1 MKSMKVKSLLLAL
14 GISLVVG
21 KSFAIS
27 FKVDGINYV
36 ANADTAIV
44 KGYSEIPENGELK
57 LASTVTY
64 GGKDYRVTTVQ
75 GSAFLSCTDIKKL
88 TVPASIKYIQDGAF
102 ENCVNMSN
110 LVLEQGDEV
119 LDAASDAFKNCE
131 IGEATIGRELKT
143 SIFENNENL
152 HKVILCDNIK
162 RIIPYAFKSCTN
174 LEEVNLDNVEEI
186 GNAAFSHC
194 SSMKKVTLNKVTVLG
209 YDVFASCSN
218 LQDINLDGIE
228 EIGESTFSYCT
239 NLKSVSLRGVKKLGR
254 RAFAGSGLQEIELP
268 LCLTYLGSGVF
279 ANSALVKIVIKSDI
293 STIPTEAF
301 SGCRNLVNIDFPNTV
316 TEISNSAFQ
325 SCAFTSF
332 DMKNVTKIG
341 SNAFWGCQNL
351 ETVNWRGIS
360 YIDTDAFVGCGF
372 KSLVFPTTLQA
383 ISSNAFAN
391 CQKLESVDMGGTA
404 VTFIVGFSDCYSL
417 REVIFPAN
425 LSTVS
430 YRAFKS
436 CSSLLKVELPGT
448 VKVISKEAFKGCS
461 SLELITIPDAVQELG
476 GEAFANSSKIKE
488 IDLSK
493 TNVKMISPSC
503 FANCTSLEKVLLNE
517 QTDTICERAFE
528 NCVNLKNLS
537 NTHNINM
544 VYSSAFNHTKLFE
557 NVAEG
562 PAMIGTVMYAY
573 AGTISDK
580 EYVVPENVTC
590 IADMVFASQPFQ
602 SIKLNS
608 NLKYIGYGAFDN
620 CANLLSLTVPSS
632 VKVMEASSGCANLEV
647 MTLREGEDDLDLG
660 EWSGNK
666 IKKFYMGRNVS
677 SSIDWMPVLENLTIG
692 KYVKSIGNDFSSSK
706 SLTNLELEDAEGT
719 LDFGNNPLVGRIT
732 SLYLGRNISVYNR
745 LIPIECKYEANSF
758 VNLAELT
765 IGENVSNICDYFC
778 YKNEKIKELYIP
790 GNVKTIG
797 EGAFCGLSY
806 LAKLIFSEGLE
817 YIKERGFGFGDFSG
831 IGYTHRVKLDSLK
844 FPNSLKEI
852 GDYAFTCTS
861 CLNFRL
867 PDKIKVGT
875 MGFYCLNVDS
885 LFVPNSDIGSMCF
898 ASGKYRYIDAHLMP
912 KTYLSGDFVNC
923 PYVETIILPCQ
934 LERMDY
940 MTFDYCDKL
949 SAIVCLSNK
958 IEKIEGDKKYKGKI
972 FVLPGSQLPKENVS
986 YMYTVNKLEYIQD
999 TDGNVLFDG
1008 VNNMPYEIT
1017 PVFYQDDKEVELKE
1031 AGIYDLSMKI
1041 DGTSFDGIYPTGLK
1055 VTVKSA
1061 TGINR
1066 AVLDSDSRYC
1076 PIYNMNGQR
1085 VDESYKGVVI
1095 QNGKKRI
1102 AK

>member
-14 GISLVVG
+14 GLSLVVG

-75 GSAFLSCTDIKKL
+75 SSAFLSCTDIKKL
-88 TVPASIKYIQDGAF
+88 IVPASIKYIQSGAF
-102 ENCVNMSN
+102 ESCVNMSN
-110 LVLEQGDEV
+110 LVLEQGNDQ
-119 LDAASDAFKNCE
+119 LDAASDAFKNCAIE
-131 IGEATIGRELKT
+131 ETMIGRYLKK
-143 SIFENNENL
+143 SIFESSKSL
-152 HKVILCDNIK
+152 QKVILCDNIK
-162 RIIPYAFKSCTN
+162 RIIPYAFGSCSK
-174 LEEVNLDNVEEI
+174 LEEINLDNVEEI
-186 GNAAFSHC
+186 GYGAFSSC
-194 SSMKKVTLNKVTVLG
+194 SSIKKVILGKVKVIRNN
-209 YDVFASCSN
+209 VFSSCSN
-218 LQDINLDGIE
+218 LQEINLGDVE
-228 EIGESTFSYCT
+228 EIGESAFSNCT
-239 NLKSVSLRGVKKLGR
+239 NLKKVSLGSLKSLGR
-254 RAFAGSGLQEIELP
+254 RAFAGSGIRELELP
-268 LCLTYLGSGVF
+268 LCLTDF
-279 ANSALVKIVIKSDI
+279 EPAAFENSSLEKIIIKSSI
-293 STIPTEAF
+293 YTIPTQAF
-301 SGCRNLVNIDFPNTV
+301 SGCRNLVNVDIPNTV
-316 TEISNSAFQ
+316 TEISISAFEN
-325 SCAFTSF
+325 CALSTF
-332 DMKNVTKIG
+332 DLKNVTKIG
-341 SNAFWGCQNL
+341 SSAFEGCQNL
-351 ETVNWRGIS
+351 ETVNWGNVSCIEES
-360 YIDTDAFVGCGF
+360 AFKNCGF
-372 KSLVFPTTLQA
+372 TKLAFPVSLQTVL
-383 ISSNAFAN
+383 SGAFAD
-391 CQKLESVDMGGTA
+391 CQKLESVDISRPVVSSIA
-404 VTFIVGFSDCYSL
+404 CFSGCSSL
-417 REVIFPAN
+417 HEVLFPAN
-425 LSTVS
+425 LTTIG
-430 YRAFKS
+430 YR
-436 CSSLLKVELPGT
+436 
-448 VKVISKEAFKGCS
+448 AFKGCS
-461 SLELITIPDAVQELG
+461 TLESINIPDAVQVLG
-476 GEAFANSSKIKE
+476 NEAFANTIKIKE
-488 IDLSK
+488 FDLSK
-493 TNVKMISPSC
+493 TKVQKVSSSC

-517 QTDTICERAFE
+517 QTDTICECAFE
-528 NCVNLKNLS
+528 NCVNLTNLS

-580 EYVVPENVTC
+580 EYVVPENITC

-632 VKVMEASSGCANLEV
+632 VKVMEASSGCTKLEV
-647 MTLREGEDDLDLG
+647 MTLREGEDNLALG

-972 FVLPGSQLPKENVS
+972 FVLPGSQLPKDDVS
-986 YMYTVNKLEYIQD
+986 YMYTVNKLEYVPD
-999 TDGNVLFDG
+999 ADGNVLFDG

-1041 DGTSFDGIYPTGLK
+1041 AGTSFDGVYPTGLK
-1055 VTVKSA
+1055 VTVAS
-1061 TGINR
+1061 TSGINR
-1066 AVLDSDSRYC
+1066 VISDTDSQHC

-1085 VDESYKGVVI
+1085 VDDGYKGIVI